1 VPRSFTPALS
11 ASKVSTIPSKP
22 FTAGTGERLPAR
34 KATAG
39 FPSTAL
45 KSPIHTTGSL
55 SRFIATRRSAISLTP
70 FSRDGWFL

>member
-1 VPRSFTPALS
+1 VPRFRSPAFS

-22 FTAGTGERLPAR
+22 STSGIDVLLPPR

-45 KSPIHTTGSL
+45 KSPIHTTGSPL
-55 SRFIATRRSAISLTP
+55 RFIFTNLSAISLTP
-70 FSRDGWFL
+70 FSREGWFL

>member
-1 VPRSFTPALS
+1 VPRSFIPAFNT
-11 ASKVSTIPSKP
+11 SKVSTIPSKP
-22 FTAGTGERLPAR
+22 STGGIIDRFPER

-45 KSPIHTTGSL
+45 KSPIQTTGSS
-55 SRFIATRRSAISLTP
+55 SRFIFTNLSAISLTP